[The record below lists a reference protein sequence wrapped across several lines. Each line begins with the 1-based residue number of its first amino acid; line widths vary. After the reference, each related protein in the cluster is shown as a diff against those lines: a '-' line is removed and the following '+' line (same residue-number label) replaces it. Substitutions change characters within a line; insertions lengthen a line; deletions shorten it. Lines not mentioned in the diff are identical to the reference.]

1 MLEPVDHYK
10 KFVREGHPHIIY
22 KRSSPPHQ
30 EEPEEEKVAC
40 SVKSK
45 SSSLVFFRIMRMNLI
60 LRLRQGKQFIEMVS

>member
-45 SSSLVFFRIMRMNLI
+45 SSSLFCFFSIMKMNLI
-60 LRLRQGKQFIEMVS
+60 LHLCICA